1 MKKYNNDFILVI
13 SVPLFLLFFLPSC
26 FKQGVYA
33 SPKEAAT
40 TDSLITIKELKKIHR
55 LGNIE
60 RIEREWVVQGVV
72 VGNDEQDN
80 IYKSIFLQDPSGG
93 IMLLLDGQSL
103 YQSYPIGTLIELRVQ
118 DLFLSDYRRMIQLVA
133 SVDSSSGSLMSTGI
147 ASPLFKKH
155 IRILNENVPVVPLLV
170 VAKALHDSLQGRL
183 VKLVDIEFS
192 ASDTALQFADKKNK
206 IGASRTIKF
215 CSGGTVY
222 VRTSGYANFAGE
234 PIPNGNGELVGIYA
248 VYNYE
253 KQILLRNPSDIL
265 MNKPRCTGAAWLK
278 N

>member
-1 MKKYNNDFILVI
+1 MKKYNYDFMLFI
-13 SVPLFLLFFLPSC
+13 SVPLLLLFFLPSC

-33 SPKEAAT
+33 NPKETIT
-40 TDSLITIKELKKIHR
+40 TDSLITIKALKKMHQ
-55 LGNIE
+55 LGEVE
-60 RIEREWVVQGVV
+60 RIDNEWIVQGVV

-80 IYKSIFLQDPSGG
+80 MYKSIFLQDHTAGL
-93 IMLLLDGQSL
+93 MLLLDGQSL
-103 YQSYPIGTLIELRVQ
+103 YQTYPIGTLIELRVK
-118 DLFLSDYRRMIQLVA
+118 DLLLTDYRRMIQLA
-133 SVDSSSGSLMSTGI
+133 AFVDTSSGSLMSVGI
-147 ASPLFKKH
+147 SSPLFKKH
-155 IRILNENVPVVPLLV
+155 IRIVNENVPVVPLLV
-170 VAKALHDSLQGRL
+170 SAKALHDSLQGRL
-183 VKLVDIEFS
+183 VKFVDVEFS

-206 IGASRTIKF
+206 MGASRAIKF
-215 CSGGTVY
+215 CAGGTAY
-222 VRTSGYANFAGE
+222 VRTSGYANFAGD